1 MPRVTSLL
9 IPAKKDASRK
19 PVKLVNPEKPVK
31 LEPSGRKDEMDFS
44 KIYSES
50 KSFRKNDDG
59 DDDDDVPDLEVCD
72 E

>member
-1 MPRVTSLL
+1 M
-9 IPAKKDASRK
+9 IPAKKDVSRK
-19 PVKLVNPEKPVK
+19 PVKPVNHEKPVK

-50 KSFRKNDDG
+50 KSFRKNDGD